1 MPSKRP
7 PRPSDAEVERRRQDV
22 LGHVIE
28 RGEVRIDDL
37 TARFGVSLMTM
48 HRDLDALADRR
59 LLRKLRGRVAAYPA
73 LTMETAKRFRE
84 GLNVR
89 EKEALCALAAAEVE
103 PGQTILMDDS
113 TTLFPLAKRLA
124 SGNTERL
131 VVITNSLEI
140 ARILGPS
147 ETVEVLLLG
156 GRYTEFDS
164 CIGPDTLAALGKLRA
179 DIGFVSVTA
188 AAAGRFYHPVREYAE
203 LKEAVL
209 KAANRNVALVDRS
222 KFGKTATF
230 AHGDAGDYD
239 VVITE
244 DTTPADEV
252 EAMRG
257 FGATVLLATLDK
269 HVQTNQARD
278 HERDG

>member
-1 MPSKRP
+1 MSSKRP
-7 PRPSDAEVERRRQDV
+7 PRPSDAEVEQRRQNV

-28 RGEVRIDDL
+28 CGEVRIDDL

-48 HRDLDALADRR
+48 HRDLDELADRR

-84 GLNVR
+84 GLNLR
-89 EKEALCALAAAEVE
+89 EKEALCELAAAEVTA
-103 PGQTILMDDS
+103 GQTVLMDDS
-113 TTLFPLAKRLA
+113 TTLFPLAVRLA
-124 SGNTERL
+124 KVERL
-131 VVITNSLEI
+131 VLITNSLEI
-140 ARILGPS
+140 ARILGPA
-147 ETVEVLLLG
+147 ETVEVILLG

-188 AAAGRFYHPVREYAE
+188 AAAGRFYHPVREYGE

-209 KAANRNVALVDRS
+209 NAANRNVALVDHS

-239 VVITE
+239 VVIT
-244 DTTPADEV
+244 DDVTPHDEV

-257 FGATVLLATLDK
+257 FGATVLVATLDK
-269 HVQTNQARD
+269 HVQTNEARD